1 MENLMLVSA
10 ANCPSQIESSRW
22 FTIVKWSFLFWK
34 NRKKSPT
41 SQTPYLLV
49 GATEWQQN
57 TWLFP
62 QNSFKANS
70 WRQHPTST
78 WEHPTVPSPGKIR
91 GREFPKTQRWNTT
104 CQVIELLLSNVRSWG
119 NVDNVEDHMV
129 YPINIYIY
137 THHTY
142 IVFWQRI
149 PAFWTY
155 IHSPTFTASLYPS
168 SLAFPAATKPTSD
181 ILLYWLVHKEPYIGL
196 FQSP

>member
-137 THHTY
+137 IYT
-142 IVFWQRI
+142 
-149 PAFWTY
+149 PY
-155 IHSPTFTASLYPS
+155 IHCLLTKNTSILDLYPFPNIYCIFISLKSGVS
-168 SLAFPAATKPTSD
+168 SGNKTHQWHSI
-181 ILLYWLVHKEPYIGL
+181 ILIG
-196 FQSP
+196 S

>member
-1 MENLMLVSA
+1 MIHYCQVVF
-10 ANCPSQIESSRW
+10 P
-22 FTIVKWSFLFWK
+22 FLK
-34 NRKKSPT
+34 KQKKSPT

-62 QNSFKANS
+62 RNSFKANS
-70 WRQHPTST
+70 WRQQPTST

-129 YPINIYIY
+129 YPININIHTIHTLSFDKEYQHFGPISIPQHLLHLYIPQ
-137 THHTY
+137 
-142 IVFWQRI
+142 VWR
-149 PAFWTY
+149 
-155 IHSPTFTASLYPS
+155 
-168 SLAFPAATKPTSD
+168 FPAATKPFIVTFHYTDWFIGIS
-181 ILLYWLVHKEPYIGL
+181 YIG
-196 FQSP
+196 S